1 MNVTKI
7 PKKTITVIEPKR
19 SLIVNKEQ
27 YRQRRVA
34 AYCRVSTDS
43 EDCCKTRMGIRR
55 PVCR

>member
-1 MNVTKI
+1 MMRMNVTKI

-34 AYCRVSTDS
+34 AYRQEVVRQDR
-43 EDCCKTRMGIRR
+43 DI
-55 PVCR
+55 PVC